1 MTRIC
6 HTAALIFIS
15 LVFLIGGTVAALAA
29 TPVSCSSP
37 NDAGVE
43 PTQYF
48 VSLADP
54 DRHVAHVS
62 VRIPRSDGPLV
73 LDMPVWNALYQV
85 RNFATNVENVRAQDT
100 QGNAAEVYH
109 TSTSQWLIMAP
120 AGCVV
125 VSYEVHLD
133 NSGPF
138 GAALN
143 AEHGFF
149 NWAMVLMYS
158 SQLRNQP
165 VSLHLLDLPAGWS
178 VRDLHVLNPAATPAE
193 ATNMSGAVRNV
204 ARGIARNYDELADSP
219 AEAGKFQLT
228 SFQQDGA
235 TYHIVVHADPADY
248 DIAKLQ
254 QMLQKVTHAAVD
266 WMQDRPYDD
275 YTFLYHFPKGPG
287 GGGMEHAF
295 GTAIDV
301 SAERLKEDYAAVA
314 DVSAH
319 EFFHLWNVKRIRPQS
334 LEPVD
339 YQHEQDTRAL
349 WFSEGVTSTVG
360 NLLLVRA
367 GLLSEQQYQSS
378 LGRMIT
384 DLQQAPA
391 HAWQSAEES
400 SLDAWFEGN
409 AFYRTPER
417 SVSYYLKGD
426 LLGMLLDL
434 RLRQLTDG
442 HKSLRDL
449 FQWMNQH
456 YAKRHY
462 FFPDSAGVEEAAEA
476 VAGTGA
482 EGVAP
487 ANQPFVRDFF
497 RDYVAGVKA
506 IPYNDFFQFVGLHL
520 LEKSQNVATAGFTTT
535 ANIGGAPEVVAV
547 DPDSEAQ
554 RNGLIK
560 GDRLIA
566 MNSQPLSGPLEDEVA
581 QLHPGDTITL
591 TVKNRA
597 GQRDVKIRLGARI
610 EQYYELEDLPNVT
623 PLQLAHR
630 TAWMHGD
637 DEAAP

>member
-1 MTRIC
+1 M
-6 HTAALIFIS
+6 
-15 LVFLIGGTVAALAA
+15 
-29 TPVSCSSP
+29 
-37 NDAGVE
+37 
-43 PTQYF
+43 
-48 VSLADP
+48 
-54 DRHVAHVS
+54 
-62 VRIPRSDGPLV
+62 
-73 LDMPVWNALYQV
+73 
-85 RNFATNVENVRAQDT
+85 
-100 QGNAAEVYH
+100 
-109 TSTSQWLIMAP
+109 
-120 AGCVV
+120 
-125 VSYEVHLD
+125 
-133 NSGPF
+133 
-138 GAALN
+138 
-143 AEHGFF
+143 
-149 NWAMVLMYS
+149 
-158 SQLRNQP
+158 
-165 VSLHLLDLPAGWS
+165 
-178 VRDLHVLNPAATPAE
+178 
-193 ATNMSGAVRNV
+193 
-204 ARGIARNYDELADSP
+204 IA
-219 AEAGKFQLT
+219 
-228 SFQQDGA
+228 
-235 TYHIVVHADPADY
+235 
-248 DIAKLQ
+248 
-254 QMLQKVTHAAVD
+254 
-266 WMQDRPYDD
+266 
-275 YTFLYHFPKGPG
+275 
-287 GGGMEHAF
+287 
-295 GTAIDV
+295 
-301 SAERLKEDYAAVA
+301 
-314 DVSAH
+314 
-319 EFFHLWNVKRIRPQS
+319 
-334 LEPVD
+334 
-339 YQHEQDTRAL
+339 
-349 WFSEGVTSTVG
+349 
-360 NLLLVRA
+360 
-367 GLLSEQQYQSS
+367 
-378 LGRMIT
+378 

-482 EGVAP
+482 EGVAS

-520 LEKSQNVATAGFTTT
+520 VEKSQNVATAGFTTT

-597 GQRDVKIRLGARI
+597 GQRDVKIRLGART

-623 PLQLAHR
+623 PLQVAHR